1 MNMTQIIDSRY
12 DIGPALK
19 ELLARL
25 FPGQTCQ
32 VSVSVTVLM

>member
-1 MNMTQIIDSRY
+1 MAQIIDSRY

-25 FPGQTCQ
+25 FPGQLCQ